1 MSINWKVR
9 FRNKVWLTAFLAFI
23 LSTVYQ
29 VLAMFDVMPA
39 ITQDTIAQVIAAVL
53 QLLTLMG
60 VIVDPTTKDFA
71 DSPRALGY
79 KVPLGCKEEE

>member
-1 MSINWKVR
+1 MGINWKVR
-9 FRNKVWLTAFLAFI
+9 FRNKVWLAAFLAFI
-23 LSTVYQ
+23 LSTIYQ
-29 VLAMFDVMPA
+29 VLAMFDIMPA

-60 VIVDPTTKDFA
+60 VIVDPTTADLS

-79 KVPLGCKEEE
+79 KVPLGYKEDE